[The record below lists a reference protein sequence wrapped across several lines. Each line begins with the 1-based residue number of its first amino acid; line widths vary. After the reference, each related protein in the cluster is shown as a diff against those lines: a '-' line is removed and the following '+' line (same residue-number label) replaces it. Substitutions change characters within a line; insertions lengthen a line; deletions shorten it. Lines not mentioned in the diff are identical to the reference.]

1 MKFEFT
7 KDWCIQMARLEDD
20 AAIGAGQFAFDPIP
34 DLGVEAEHYISE
46 QQPSI
51 VFGRFVNLMRR
62 KRKLSLE
69 RLAKYI
75 DIDISE
81 LVEIEEDT
89 RHRPEPRTVYLLANH
104 FNVPRN
110 KLMQIAGLTIPK
122 DAHLLEEGFRF
133 AARSDPLVELS
144 KEESAALDA
153 FISVLS
159 EQK

>member
-7 KDWCIQMARLEDD
+7 KDWCIRMAHLEDD
-20 AAIGAGQFAFDPIP
+20 AAIGAGQFGFDPIL
-34 DLGVEAEHYISE
+34 DLRVEAEPHISE
-46 QQPSI
+46 EQPSI
-51 VFGRFVNLMRR
+51 VFGRFVNLIRR

-69 RLAKYI
+69 RLAEDI

-89 RHRPEPRTVYLLANH
+89 RHKPEPRTVYLLANH
-104 FNVPRN
+104 FNIPRN
-110 KLMQIAGLTIPK
+110 RLMQIAGLTVPK
-122 DAHLLEEGFRF
+122 DAHLMEEGFRF

-153 FISVLS
+153 FISVIS